1 MCACVC
7 ERECGVRE
15 CVRDWTAYKKNTAC
29 GQFVSVTGTYGPSDA
44 KKTPTPQHVDSLSVT
59 GTHVPSDVKNP

>member
-44 KKTPTPQHVDSLSVT
+44 KKNQPHSMWTVCLSLAHMYLVM
-59 GTHVPSDVKNP
+59 